1 MGGWLFLHRKTQK
14 SKKKVE
20 LVWGVGASYPKKNQ
34 LMSLRKKQNNQS
46 HRENFFFEGS
56 KVLYTE

>member
-1 MGGWLFLHRKTQK
+1 MVIFTQENTK
-14 SKKKVE
+14 IKKKVE
-20 LVWGVGASYPKKNQ
+20 LVWGVGASYPKKIQ

>member
-1 MGGWLFLHRKTQK
+1 MGGYFYTGKHKNQ
-14 SKKKVE
+14 KKKVE
-20 LVWGVGASYPKKNQ
+20 LVWGVGASYPKKIQ

>member
-20 LVWGVGASYPKKNQ
+20 LVWGVGASYPKKK
-34 LMSLRKKQNNQS
+34 SIDVFKK
-46 HRENFFFEGS
+46 
-56 KVLYTE
+56 KTE